1 MMEESMARIRFGD
14 DEIHSHINYIRP
26 MDAPTLGPLGKLEKY
41 YVTLLYDVF
50 LEEQRRAQRI
60 IAASGKL
67 IRPSKN
73 TVVTE
78 GGRTNSM
85 MTTETDTT
93 TTTSSSIGTGGT
105 GVGATNDPTN
115 TNDNTATLL
124 GPLGR
129 FEARVVEFWNSIQQ
143 EEMSRV
149 RTKTWRPKDLP
160 QRGPLG
166 RLELLTST
174 ILEEVRAS
182 ELIRAQQAKI
192 RNDGTIVRPIDIPGP
207 LGEIE
212 LHVSD
217 IIQEEFRRVREKRR
231 IQKRS
236 TNDADAD
243 DSGSS
248 STTTTTTDPSPF
260 VVLRPKDATNPG
272 PLGVAEATA
281 YAAIQSVS
289 QEEMERLKAIQRTL
303 DEYRPMNHPPV
314 DPLSSSSSLSK
325 RTSSSVLYTLETIV
339 VGIVRAPQLLW
350 SVLLRVQELLSSTPL
365 DRTDLQLLQQQ
376 QPPPPPDQ
384 SFTTSTNS
392 LPPSS
397 TPATNDDRHDNDPP
411 PPLGEF
417 L

>member
-1 MMEESMARIRFGD
+1 
-14 DEIHSHINYIRP
+14 
-26 MDAPTLGPLGKLEKY
+26 
-41 YVTLLYDVF
+41 
-50 LEEQRRAQRI
+50 
-60 IAASGKL
+60 
-67 IRPSKN
+67 
-73 TVVTE
+73 
-78 GGRTNSM
+78 
-85 MTTETDTT
+85 
-93 TTTSSSIGTGGT
+93 
-105 GVGATNDPTN
+105 
-115 TNDNTATLL
+115 
-124 GPLGR
+124 
-129 FEARVVEFWNSIQQ
+129 
-143 EEMSRV
+143 
-149 RTKTWRPKDLP
+149 
-160 QRGPLG
+160 
-166 RLELLTST
+166 LTST

-236 TNDADAD
+236 TNDDDD

-248 STTTTTTDPSPF
+248 STTTTDPSPF

-303 DEYRPMNHPPV
+303 DEYRPMNHRPV

-325 RTSSSVLYTLETIV
+325 RTPSSVLYTLETIV

-376 QPPPPPDQ
+376 QQQQQPPPPPDQ
-384 SFTTSTNS
+384 SFSTSTNS

-397 TPATNDDRHDNDPP
+397 TPATNDDDRHDNNDPPP

>member
-1 MMEESMARIRFGD
+1 
-14 DEIHSHINYIRP
+14 

-93 TTTSSSIGTGGT
+93 TTGTSTGGSIVAGTGF
-105 GVGATNDPTN
+105 GATNDPTN
-115 TNDNTATLL
+115 NDNNNNDNTATLL

-129 FEARVVEFWNSIQQ
+129 FEARVVEFWNLIQQ

-217 IIQEEFRRVREKRR
+217 IIQEEFRRVRES
-231 IQKRS
+231 I
-236 TNDADAD
+236 
-243 DSGSS
+243 
-248 STTTTTTDPSPF
+248 
-260 VVLRPKDATNPG
+260 
-272 PLGVAEATA
+272 
-281 YAAIQSVS
+281 
-289 QEEMERLKAIQRTL
+289 
-303 DEYRPMNHPPV
+303 
-314 DPLSSSSSLSK
+314 
-325 RTSSSVLYTLETIV
+325 
-339 VGIVRAPQLLW
+339 
-350 SVLLRVQELLSSTPL
+350 
-365 DRTDLQLLQQQ
+365 
-376 QPPPPPDQ
+376 
-384 SFTTSTNS
+384 
-392 LPPSS
+392 
-397 TPATNDDRHDNDPP
+397 
-411 PPLGEF
+411 
-417 L
+417 